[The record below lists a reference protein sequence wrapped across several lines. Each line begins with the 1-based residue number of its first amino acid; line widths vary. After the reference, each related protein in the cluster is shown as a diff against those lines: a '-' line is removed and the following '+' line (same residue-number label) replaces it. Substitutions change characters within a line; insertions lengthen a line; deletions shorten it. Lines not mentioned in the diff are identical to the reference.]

1 MEQYDN
7 SVLLYLFNQKNK
19 KIMKRIDA
27 ARQIHALYNSMEAR
41 KVKLCTIYR
50 GLVKLAN
57 GNYHYCGVGYDY
69 TA

>member
-1 MEQYDN
+1 
-7 SVLLYLFNQKNK
+7 
-19 KIMKRIDA
+19 MKRIDA
-27 ARQIHALYNSMEAR
+27 ARQIHTLYNSMEAR

-57 GNYHYCGVGYDY
+57 GNYHYCGVGYNY

>member
-1 MEQYDN
+1 
-7 SVLLYLFNQKNK
+7 
-19 KIMKRIDA
+19 MKRIDA
-27 ARQIHALYNSMEAR
+27 ARQIHALYNSKEAR

-50 GLVKLAN
+50 GLVKLPN